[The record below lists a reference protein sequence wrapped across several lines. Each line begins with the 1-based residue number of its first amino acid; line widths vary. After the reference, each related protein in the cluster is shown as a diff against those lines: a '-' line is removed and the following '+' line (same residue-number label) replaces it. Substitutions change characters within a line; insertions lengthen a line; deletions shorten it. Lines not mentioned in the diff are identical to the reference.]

1 MQSGCLFMKIKN
13 IILKT
18 LNLPLAIRTRF
29 YPMYNRFLF
38 KLNDVH
44 YGKNFK
50 VFNKI
55 YLIGK
60 GTIKIGNDFMFT
72 SGDCINPIS
81 RNLRG
86 CIYTEPHSK
95 ITIGDRVGIS
105 SSSFWIS
112 KELTIGND
120 VKIGADTLIIDT
132 DSHQIDYRL
141 RKKYP
146 HNQEEALFLNS
157 QIHSAPIT
165 IEDDVWIGAKCIIL
179 KGVTIGAR
187 SIIGAGSVVTKDIPS
202 DCIAA
207 GNPCKPI
214 KFLNEKGSSRSTI

>member
-1 MQSGCLFMKIKN
+1 MFFLKKGIVKI
-13 IILKT
+13 
-18 LNLPLAIRTRF
+18 LNLPVAIRTKIF
-29 YPMYNRFLF
+29 PSFNRLIF
-38 KLNDVH
+38 KLKGVEF
-44 YGKNFK
+44 GKNFK

-60 GTIKIGNDFMFT
+60 GTIRIGNDFMLT

-86 CIYTEPHSK
+86 CIYTEQDAK

-120 VKIGADTLIIDT
+120 VKIGADTLVIDT

-141 RKKYP
+141 RKMIP

>member
-1 MQSGCLFMKIKN
+1 MFFLKKSIVKI
-13 IILKT
+13 
-18 LNLPLAIRTRF
+18 LNLPVAIRTKI
-29 YPMYNRFLF
+29 YPSYNRLIF
-38 KLNDVH
+38 KLKGVE
-44 YGKNFK
+44 YEKNFK

-60 GTIKIGNDFMFT
+60 GTIRIGNDFMFT

-132 DSHQIDYRL
+132 VSHQIDYRL
-141 RKKYP
+141 RKKFP

-157 QIHSAPIT
+157 QIQSAPIT

-187 SIIGAGSVVTKDIPS
+187 SIIGAGSVVTKNIPS

-207 GNPCKPI
+207 GNPCRVI
-214 KFLNEKGSSRSTI
+214 KHLSKE

>member
-1 MQSGCLFMKIKN
+1 MKG
-13 IILKT
+13 
-18 LNLPLAIRTRF
+18 
-29 YPMYNRFLF
+29 
-38 KLNDVH
+38 VE

-60 GTIKIGNDFMFT
+60 GAIKIGNDFMFT

-120 VKIGADTLIIDT
+120 VKIGADTLVIDT

-141 RKKYP
+141 RKMIP
-146 HNQEEALFLNS
+146 HNSEEIKYLKS
-157 QIHSAPIT
+157 RIQSKTIT

-187 SIIGAGSVVTKDIPS
+187 SIVGAGSVVTKDIPS

-207 GNPCKPI
+207 GNPCKVI
-214 KFLNEKGSSRSTI
+214 KHLSKE

>member
-1 MQSGCLFMKIKN
+1 MKIKN
-13 IILKT
+13 ILLKT
-18 LNLPLAIRTRF
+18 LNIPLAIRTKF
-29 YPMYNRFLF
+29 YPMYNQILF
-38 KLNDVH
+38 KLNNVH
-44 YGKNFK
+44 HGKNFK

-60 GTIKIGNDFMFT
+60 GTIRIGNDFMFT

-86 CIYTEPHSK
+86 CIYTEQDAK
-95 ITIGDRVGIS
+95 ITIGDRVGVS

-187 SIIGAGSVVTKDIPS
+187 SIIGAGSVVTKNIPS

-207 GNPCKPI
+207 GNPCKTI

>member
-1 MQSGCLFMKIKN
+1 MKIKN
-13 IILKT
+13 ILLKT
-18 LNLPLAIRTRF
+18 LNIPLAIRTKF
-29 YPMYNRFLF
+29 YPMYNQILF
-38 KLNDVH
+38 KLNNVH
-44 YGKNFK
+44 HGKNFK

-60 GTIKIGNDFMFT
+60 GTIRIGNDFMFT

-86 CIYTEPHSK
+86 CIYTEQDAQ
-95 ITIGDRVGIS
+95 ITMGDRVGIS

-141 RKKYP
+141 RKKFP
-146 HNQEEALFLNS
+146 HNQEEAHFLNS

-187 SIIGAGSVVTKDIPS
+187 SIIGANSVVTKDIPIN
-202 DCIAA
+202 CIAA
-207 GNPCKPI
+207 GNPCTII
-214 KFLNEKGSSRSTI
+214 KIIDTTN

>member
-1 MQSGCLFMKIKN
+1 MKIKD
-13 IILKT
+13 ILLKT
-18 LNLPLAIRTRF
+18 LNIPLAIRTKF
-29 YPMYNRFLF
+29 YPMYNQILF
-38 KLNDVH
+38 KLNNVH
-44 YGKNFK
+44 HGKNFK

-60 GTIKIGNDFMFT
+60 GTIRIGNDFMFT

-86 CIYTEPHSK
+86 CIYTKQDAK

-187 SIIGAGSVVTKDIPS
+187 SIIGAGSVVTKNIPS

>member
-1 MQSGCLFMKIKN
+1 MVR
-13 IILKT
+13 IL
-18 LNLPLAIRTRF
+18 RCS
-29 YPMYNRFLF
+29 
-38 KLNDVH
+38 
-44 YGKNFK
+44 
-50 VFNKI
+50 KI
-55 YLIGK
+55 YLISK
-60 GTIKIGNDFMFT
+60 GTIRIGNDFMFT

-120 VKIGADTLIIDT
+120 VKIGADTLVIDT

-141 RKKYP
+141 RKKFP
-146 HNQEEALFLNS
+146 HNQEEAFFLNS

-187 SIIGAGSVVTKDIPS
+187 SIIGAGSVVTKNIPS

-207 GNPCKPI
+207 GNPCKVI
-214 KFLNEKGSSRSTI
+214 KYLSKE

>member
-1 MQSGCLFMKIKN
+1 MKIKN

-29 YPMYNRFLF
+29 YPMYNRLIF

-120 VKIGADTLIIDT
+120 VKIGADTLVIDT

-141 RKKYP
+141 RKKFP
-146 HNQEEALFLNS
+146 HNQEEAIFLNS

-187 SIIGAGSVVTKDIPS
+187 SIIGAGSVVTKNIPS

-207 GNPCKPI
+207 GNPCKVI
-214 KFLNEKGSSRSTI
+214 KHLSKE

>member
-1 MQSGCLFMKIKN
+1 MFFLKKGIVKI
-13 IILKT
+13 
-18 LNLPLAIRTRF
+18 LNLPIAIRTKI
-29 YPMYNRFLF
+29 YPSINSLKFRLF
-38 KLNDVH
+38 GVE

-60 GTIKIGNDFMFT
+60 GTIRIGNDFMFT

-86 CIYTEPHSK
+86 CIYTEQDAK

-141 RKKYP
+141 RKKFP

-187 SIIGAGSVVTKDIPS
+187 SIIGAGSVVTKNIPS

>member
-1 MQSGCLFMKIKN
+1 MKIKN
-13 IILKT
+13 ILLKT
-18 LNLPLAIRTRF
+18 LNIPLAIRTKF
-29 YPMYNRFLF
+29 YPMYNQILF
-38 KLNDVH
+38 KLNNVH
-44 YGKNFK
+44 HGKNFK

-60 GTIKIGNDFMFT
+60 GTIRIGNDFMFT

-120 VKIGADTLIIDT
+120 VKIGADTLVIDT

-141 RKKYP
+141 RKMIP
-146 HNQEEALFLNS
+146 HNSEEIKYLKS
-157 QIHSAPIT
+157 RIQSKTIT

-187 SIIGAGSVVTKDIPS
+187 SIVGAGSVVTKDIPS

-207 GNPCKPI
+207 GNPCKVI
-214 KFLNEKGSSRSTI
+214 KHLSKE

>member
-1 MQSGCLFMKIKN
+1 MLFLKKDIVKI
-13 IILKT
+13 
-18 LNLPLAIRTRF
+18 LNLPVAIRTKI
-29 YPMYNRFLF
+29 YPSYNRLIF
-38 KLNDVH
+38 KLKGVE
-44 YGKNFK
+44 YEKNFK

-60 GTIKIGNDFMFT
+60 GTIRIGNDFMFT

-105 SSSFWIS
+105 SSCFWIS

-120 VKIGADTLIIDT
+120 VKIGADTLVIDT

-141 RKKYP
+141 RKKFP

-157 QIHSAPIT
+157 QIHSATIT
-165 IEDDVWIGAKCIIL
+165 LEDDVWIGAKCIIL

-187 SIIGAGSVVTKDIPS
+187 SIIGAGSVVTKNIPS

-207 GNPCKPI
+207 GNPCKVI
-214 KFLNEKGSSRSTI
+214 KYLSKE

>member
-1 MQSGCLFMKIKN
+1 MFFLKKSIVKI
-13 IILKT
+13 
-18 LNLPLAIRTRF
+18 LNLPVAIRTKI
-29 YPMYNRFLF
+29 YPSYNRLLF
-38 KLNDVH
+38 KLKGVE
-44 YGKNFK
+44 YGKSFK

-60 GTIKIGNDFMFT
+60 GAIKIGNDFMFT

-86 CIYTEPHSK
+86 CIYTEQDAK

-187 SIIGAGSVVTKDIPS
+187 SIIGAGSVVTKNIPS

-207 GNPCKPI
+207 GNPCKVI
-214 KFLNEKGSSRSTI
+214 KYLSKE

>member
-1 MQSGCLFMKIKN
+1 MFFLKKGIVKI
-13 IILKT
+13 
-18 LNLPLAIRTRF
+18 LNLPVAIRTKI
-29 YPMYNRFLF
+29 YPSYNRLIF
-38 KLNDVH
+38 KLKGVE

-50 VFNKI
+50 VFNHI

-60 GTIKIGNDFMFT
+60 GKITIGENFMFV
-72 SGDCINPIS
+72 SGDGINPIGS
-81 RNLRG
+81 NVKG
-86 CIYTEPHSK
+86 CIYTEPNAT
-95 ITIGDRVGIS
+95 ILIGDNVGIS
-105 SSSFWIS
+105 CTTLRIS
-112 KELTIGND
+112 NQLNIGNN
-120 VKIGADTLIIDT
+120 VKIGANTLIIDT
-132 DSHQIDYRL
+132 DSHQLNFELR
-141 RKKYP
+141 RKKAKTT
-146 HNQEEALFLNS
+146 EEALYLKS
-157 QIHSAPIT
+157 QIKTSPST

>member
-29 YPMYNRFLF
+29 YPMYNRLIF

-120 VKIGADTLIIDT
+120 VKIGADTLVIDT

-141 RKKYP
+141 RKKFP
-146 HNQEEALFLNS
+146 HNQEEAIFLNS

-187 SIIGAGSVVTKDIPS
+187 SIIGAGSVVTKNIPS

-207 GNPCKPI
+207 GNPCKVI
-214 KFLNEKGSSRSTI
+214 KHLSKE

>member
-1 MQSGCLFMKIKN
+1 MFFLKKSIVKI
-13 IILKT
+13 
-18 LNLPLAIRTRF
+18 LNLPVAIRTKI
-29 YPMYNRFLF
+29 YPSYNRLIF
-38 KLNDVH
+38 KLKGVE
-44 YGKNFK
+44 YEKNFK

-60 GTIKIGNDFMFT
+60 GTIRIGNDFMFT

-81 RNLRG
+81 RNLCG
-86 CIYTEPHSK
+86 CIYTEQDAK

-120 VKIGADTLIIDT
+120 VKIGADTLVIDT

-141 RKKYP
+141 RKKFP
-146 HNQEEALFLNS
+146 HNQEEAIFLNS

-187 SIIGAGSVVTKDIPS
+187 SIIGAGSVVTKNIPS

-207 GNPCKPI
+207 GNPCKVI
-214 KFLNEKGSSRSTI
+214 KHLSKE

>member
-1 MQSGCLFMKIKN
+1 MFFSKKSIVKI
-13 IILKT
+13 
-18 LNLPLAIRTRF
+18 LNLPVAIRTKI
-29 YPMYNRFLF
+29 YPSYNRLIF
-38 KLNDVH
+38 KLKGVE

-60 GTIKIGNDFMFT
+60 GTIRIGNDFMFT

-86 CIYTEPHSK
+86 CIYTEQDAK

-141 RKKYP
+141 RKKFP
-146 HNQEEALFLNS
+146 HNQEEVLFLNS

-214 KFLNEKGSSRSTI
+214 KFLNEKGSSCSTI

>member
-1 MQSGCLFMKIKN
+1 
-13 IILKT
+13 
-18 LNLPLAIRTRF
+18 
-29 YPMYNRFLF
+29 MYNRFLF

-120 VKIGADTLIIDT
+120 VKIGADTLVIDT

-141 RKKYP
+141 RKMIP
-146 HNQEEALFLNS
+146 HNSEEIKYLKS
-157 QIHSAPIT
+157 RIQSKTIT

-187 SIIGAGSVVTKDIPS
+187 SIIGAGSVVTKNIPS

-207 GNPCKPI
+207 GNPCRVI
-214 KFLNEKGSSRSTI
+214 KHLSKE